1 MNIEYNYGK
10 RNGVVATKAEEKLR
24 VILQNRIT
32 NMVEEVLSQFMV
44 SYDDN
49 DQEHIGAFDSYWEKT
64 VIVAE
69 VELNR
74 IVDTNED
81 NINQLAEDIR
91 IYLIDDIMDIDYFEH
106 FAIETID
113 VEVGNTLKVTYILS
127 SEWNSCFE
135 MTETEF
141 DDAVSYIT
149 EQEKSERGED
159 CRFDKIT
166 LRKCPL
172 EINVEL

>member
-1 MNIEYNYGK
+1 MKIEYNYGK

-44 SYDDN
+44 SYDGN
-49 DQEHIGAFDSYWEKT
+49 DPKYIGAFDSYWEKT

-81 NINQLAEDIR
+81 IINQLAEDIR
-91 IYLIDDIMDIDYFEH
+91 RYLIDAIMDFEYFED

-113 VEVGNTLKVTYILS
+113 VEGGNTLKVTYILS

-135 MTETEF
+135 WTETEF

-159 CRFDKIT
+159 CRFDKST
-166 LRKCPL
+166 LRKYPL